1 MLRFVRRDDRPF
13 DANARQALLPCEGT
27 LAELLFARGVTS
39 AAMAERFLHPSAAD
53 LGNPLALPGMADA
66 VALLEA
72 ARQDKLRA
80 VVYGDY
86 DADGVCATAIATQAL
101 RLYGL
106 DVQPHVPLRA
116 EGYGLHLAAVEALA
130 GDYGL

>member
-66 VALLEA
+66 VALLEPFGDA
-72 ARQDKLRA
+72 AAHLRGLA
-80 VVYGDY
+80 EFV
-86 DADGVCATAIATQAL
+86 TA
-101 RLYGL
+101 RKN
-106 DVQPHVPLRA
+106 
-116 EGYGLHLAAVEALA
+116 
-130 GDYGL
+130 